1 VAAGGGGI
9 LLIQESEEME
19 SGMQEL
25 EALLDYL
32 VKHNADHVGEIMD
45 LATRAQA
52 LGKQEVYDHLIRGV
66 DLLNSSNESL
76 KAALTVLRG

>member
-1 VAAGGGGI
+1 
-9 LLIQESEEME
+9 ME

-32 VKHNADHVGEIMD
+32 VKHNADHAGEIID

-52 LGKQEVYDHLIRGV
+52 LGKKQVYDHLIRGV
-66 DLLNSSNESL
+66 DL
-76 KAALTVLRG
+76 